1 MRRPLQVFAFLAL
14 VSLTAAAPRKPGAP
28 IRPGFNLFSKQQD
41 IQLGK
46 ETAAEVEKQYEVVKD
61 RALQDYIGRVGRKL
75 AAQPQAED
83 FPYSFTLLN
92 DKSVNAFALPGGP
105 AFVFTGLIKEADNEA
120 QLAGVL
126 AHEISH
132 VALRHGTHQ
141 VTRANLIQLPAL
153 LANAALGGKSMLS
166 QLGQVGVGFFAN
178 SLLLRYSR
186 DAETQADLLGSR
198 IMAGAGYN
206 PMEMARFFE
215 KLEAGGG
222 ARAPQFF
229 SDHPNPGNRVKAIEA
244 EMKGLPARSYSASNG
259 DFNRIKVLA
268 ARLPAPPVKP
278 PKEPAAKTAPAPA
291 P

>member
-1 MRRPLQVFAFLAL
+1 MRRHVTVFALLAL
-14 VSLTAAAPRKPGAP
+14 ASLTAAAPRKPGAP

-61 RALQDYIGRVGRKL
+61 RAMQDYIGRVGRKL
-75 AAQPQAED
+75 ATQPQAED

-215 KLEAGGG
+215 KLEAEGG